1 MNHKLFST
9 IRSALITSG
18 SLALVN
24 TPAFSQ
30 ASPPETTG
38 QFQENA
44 QAAQAEWQAGAPER
58 QANAQQF
65 QQTVQ
70 AGAPQIYEKK
80 QAAPT

>member
-9 IRSALITSG
+9 IRSALITYG

-38 QFQENA
+38 QFQEKAPAA
-44 QAAQAEWQAGAPER
+44 QAA
-58 QANAQQF
+58 
-65 QQTVQ
+65 
-70 AGAPQIYEKK
+70 
-80 QAAPT
+80 